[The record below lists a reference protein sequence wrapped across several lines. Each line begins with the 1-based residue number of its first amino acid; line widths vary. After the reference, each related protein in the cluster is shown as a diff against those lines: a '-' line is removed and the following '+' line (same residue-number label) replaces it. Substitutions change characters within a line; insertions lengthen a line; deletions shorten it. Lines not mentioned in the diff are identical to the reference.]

1 MMIMVLYCDRYNGYD
16 QDLSMAMAVIVP
28 AATNTFVPW
37 TKNKDH
43 GFDEDGGFDGDFDN
57 DLQSWDEFTS
67 SQSQKPFPSVETLG
81 KGGGQADHTEER
93 MGIFNLN
100 SQTLQLTMSTIFNY
114 LNFFFAEYGFQEPPP
129 CRKTRDA
136 EVENIKVLR
145 GPVDFLAQ
153 DNLTLL
159 LTFISNRS
167 DYFVR
172 GSWHLISH
180 PYE

>member
-1 MMIMVLYCDRYNGYD
+1 MIIMMIMVLYCDRYNGYD

-37 TKNKDH
+37 TNKDH

-100 SQTLQLTMSTIFNY
+100 SQTLQLTMSFNSFKIF
-114 LNFFFAEYGFQEPPP
+114 F
-129 CRKTRDA
+129 C
-136 EVENIKVLR
+136 
-145 GPVDFLAQ
+145 
-153 DNLTLL
+153 
-159 LTFISNRS
+159 
-167 DYFVR
+167 
-172 GSWHLISH
+172 
-180 PYE
+180 